1 MRGVSAPGAGG
12 AGSHHLEH
20 AGAADAR
27 SRSAAGSAGPSAARE
42 ARSSRS
48 ERFTAKPLAFHEP
61 LRPVLC
67 AAALAGLAACPS
79 PRSPG
84 ALALSGA
91 TLEIGRAGS
100 LLAGVASDGATVF
113 AALTT
118 QPAPATP
125 TSPAGDDRAATP
137 VTAPVTTIEALRPAG
152 GAAPAWH
159 TELPGYGGPLAVT
172 GGHLVAVLGGTGTVA
187 GLALRGEPGA
197 AVAALDAAT
206 GAPAWKLAVD
216 STEWAVIAAIAAA
229 GDGVAI
235 GGAFAGTLRIG
246 DRVVS
251 SAGETDGFAARLT
264 ATGGVAWLVR
274 VGGPGADAVHGVAA
288 SGDKIAIAGAFAP
301 GAELLGEPLVSF
313 DERSPRADG
322 FVAEL
327 DPAGAR
333 RWVQS
338 FGGKAD
344 DAVAGAAIDAAGRI
358 AIAATAVDTVHIG
371 GSELTATGAADGMVA
386 WWGPGGTLLDAV
398 LVGGPDFD
406 GLRAIA
412 PAGDRVVVAGFYSG
426 SIRLGNRALTAGGGD
441 DAFLAELDLAGTVA
455 QAWPVGGEGREEI
468 TALAAIPGG
477 FVAGVAHTAAA
488 QLDGTALR
496 TPADPMSGAAI
507 LIRPVR

>member
-1 MRGVSAPGAGG
+1 MR
-12 AGSHHLEH
+12 
-20 AGAADAR
+20 AAH
-27 SRSAAGSAGPSAARE
+27 
-42 ARSSRS
+42 
-48 ERFTAKPLAFHEP
+48 RF
-61 LRPVLC
+61 C
-67 AAALAGLAACPS
+67 AALLFGLTACPS

-84 ALALSGA
+84 ELALSGA
-91 TLEIGRAGS
+91 TVEIGRTGS

-113 AALTT
+113 AALTA
-118 QPAPATP
+118 QLAAPQLAAPATP
-125 TSPAGDDRAATP
+125 TSPAGDPPAANATP
-137 VTAPVTTIEALRPAG
+137 TSPANPQPAANAAPGTAPTRVTAPVTTIEALRPAG
-152 GAAPAWH
+152 GAAPVWH
-159 TELPGYGGPLAVT
+159 TELPGYGGPLAIA
-172 GGHLVAVLGGTGTVA
+172 GPQLVAVLGGTGSVA

-216 STEWAVIAAIAAA
+216 STEWAVIAAIAAT

-235 GGAFAGTLRIG
+235 GGTFSGTLRIA

-264 ATGGVAWLVR
+264 ATGGVAWLIR

-288 SGDKIAIAGAFAP
+288 AGDKIALAGSFAP

-358 AIAATAVDTVHIG
+358 AIAATAIDTVHLG
-371 GSELTATGAADGMVA
+371 GSELTAAGPADGLVA

-412 PAGDRVVVAGFYSG
+412 PAGDRVVVAGFYAG
-426 SIRLGNRALTAGGGD
+426 SIRLGGRALTAGGGD
-441 DAFLAELDLAGTVA
+441 DAFLAELDLAGTVV

-477 FVAGVAHTAAA
+477 FVAGVAHTARAL
-488 QLDGTALR
+488 LDGAALPA
-496 TPADPMSGAAI
+496 PADPMSGAAI